1 MKILLEW
8 NTVRSIQDNSVLLY
22 NCFEMKLTKSNHSQ
36 KFLTGSFDKNIGNLV
51 RHNILLNGFKSW
63 TVQDEPQD
71 SESEFK
77 TLRAWEVDFIFCQI
91 LDPEITVS

>member
-51 RHNILLNGFKSW
+51 RHNILLGFKPW
-63 TVQDEPQD
+63 TVQNETQD
-71 SESEFK
+71 SESEFQ
-77 TLRAWEVDFIFCQI
+77 TLRALDVDFIFDKFPIQK
-91 LDPEITVS
+91 LL